1 MSSMRINQHYS
12 ARSAGVEKAMSLNR
26 ILGVALASSLAASA
40 VAATS
45 SLPALSAAQI
55 VEKNAQARGGLS
67 AWRATSTLV
76 FTGKMGAG
84 GSRYVT
90 VSKRG
95 TMQTKQRQEAQL
107 PYVLEYKRP
116 FKTRLELEFGGERAV
131 QIYDGASGWKLRPYL
146 GRSSWDAFSS
156 DELKQASLEPGIDGY
171 LLDAAAKGSQVE
183 LEGTERIED
192 RDCYR
197 LKVTLK
203 NTQVHHVWVDGKNF
217 LDVRVEGDL
226 RRLDGRPRTVYID
239 QREFKAEQGLM
250 IPHVLETSVQGFS
263 RTEKIIIDSVKLNA
277 PLNDAQFSK
286 PT

>member
-1 MSSMRINQHYS
+1 
-12 ARSAGVEKAMSLNR
+12 MSLNR
-26 ILGVALASSLAASA
+26 ILAVALASSLAASA
-40 VAATS
+40 AAATS
-45 SLPALSAAQI
+45 SLPALSAVQI

-67 AWRATSTLV
+67 AWRATTTVV

-84 GSRYVT
+84 ASRYMT
-90 VSKRG
+90 VSTRG

-131 QIYDGASGWKLRPYL
+131 QVYDGASGWKLRPYL
-146 GRSSWDAFSS
+146 GRSSWDVFSS
-156 DELKQASLEPGIDGY
+156 DELKQASFEPGIDGY

-203 NTQVHHVWVDGKNF
+203 NAQVHHVWVDGKSF
-217 LDVRVEGDL
+217 LDIRVEGDQ

-250 IPHVLETSVQGFS
+250 IPHVLETSVQGFNRS
-263 RTEKIIIDSVKLNA
+263 EKIVIESVKVNA
-277 PLNDAQFSK
+277 PLNDAQFTK
-286 PT
+286 PS

>member
-1 MSSMRINQHYS
+1 
-12 ARSAGVEKAMSLNR
+12 MSLNR
-26 ILGVALASSLAASA
+26 ILTVALALSLAAG
-40 VAATS
+40 AAAAAP

-67 AWRATSTLV
+67 AWRSTSTVV

-84 GSRYVT
+84 ASRYVT
-90 VSKRG
+90 VSSRG
-95 TMQTKQRQEAQL
+95 TMQTKQRPEAQL
-107 PYVLEYKRP
+107 PYLLEYKRP
-116 FKTRLELEFGGERAV
+116 FKTRLELEFAGARAV
-131 QIYDGASGWKLRPYL
+131 QVYDGASGWKLRPYL

-156 DELKQASLEPGIDGY
+156 DELKQASFEPGIDGY

-203 NTQVHHVWVDGKNF
+203 NAQVHRVWVDGKSF
-217 LDVRVEGDL
+217 LDIRVEGDQ
-226 RRLDGRPRTVYID
+226 RRLDGRPRAVFID
-239 QREFKAEQGLM
+239 QRDFKAEQGLM

-263 RTEKIIIDSVKLNA
+263 RTEKILIESVKVNA
-277 PLNDAQFSK
+277 PLNDAQFTKTS
-286 PT
+286 